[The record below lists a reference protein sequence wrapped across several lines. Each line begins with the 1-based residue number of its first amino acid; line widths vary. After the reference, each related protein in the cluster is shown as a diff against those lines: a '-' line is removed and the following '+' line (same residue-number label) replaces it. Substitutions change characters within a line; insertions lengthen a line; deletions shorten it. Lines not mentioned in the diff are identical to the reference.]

1 MNIMLTCKGAPAS
14 TLPPSWA
21 DPKETTSP
29 LSVWLFPI
37 CRLAVG
43 YFVLDVL
50 LDEVWIGAD
59 DSAAIH
65 ENCGGAADFELL
77 AVRAAG
83 IHSGGG
89 FRAGQAGLQGRQGPA
104 GLPGKAIQFCPD
116 VRRGGKSLAVVD

>member
-1 MNIMLTCKGAPAS
+1 MLTRKGAPAS
-14 TLPPSWA
+14 TFTPSWA

-89 FRAGQAGLQGRQGPA
+89 FPAGQAGHKRRQVEAGFAGRV
-104 GLPGKAIQFCPD
+104 IH
-116 VRRGGKSLAVVD
+116 

>member
-1 MNIMLTCKGAPAS
+1 MLTCKCARTS

-21 DPKETTSP
+21 DPKKTTSP
-29 LSVWLFPI
+29 LSTWLFPV

-50 LDEVWIGAD
+50 LDQVRIGAD

-65 ENCGGAADFELL
+65 EDCGGAADFELL

-89 FRAGQAGLQGRQGPA
+89 LRAGQAGLEGRQVEA
-104 GLPGKAIQFCPD
+104 GLPGKVIHFCPG
-116 VRRGGKSLAVVD
+116 VRRGDKILAVVD

>member
-1 MNIMLTCKGAPAS
+1 MLTRKGAPAS
-14 TLPPSWA
+14 TFTPSWA

-65 ENCGGAADFELL
+65 ENCGGGADFELL
-77 AVRAAG
+77 AVRPAC

-89 FRAGQAGLQGRQGPA
+89 LRAGQAGLEGQQA
-104 GLPGKAIQFCPD
+104 KPGCSGKGIRFCPG
-116 VRRGGKSLAVVD
+116 VPL